1 MNELTS
7 LALELQAF
15 CDQRNWQVC
24 IIGGLAVQHWGE
36 PRFTKDVDLTLLTGF
51 GNEEP
56 FIDQF
61 LAAYESRLPDAKAFA
76 QNRRILLLRSTSGIG
91 IDISLGGL
99 DFETEAV
106 QRARPIELEKGAFVR
121 ICTAEDLI
129 VFKAFADR
137 PQDHL
142 DIKGI
147 LTRQGTRNLN
157 WKYILKHL
165 AVLCELKESPDI
177 IPRLERA
184 KKQIAATEPAS

>member
-1 MNELTS
+1 MNELTA
-7 LALELQAF
+7 LALELQEF
-15 CDQRNWQVC
+15 CAQRNWQVC

-51 GNEEP
+51 GNEGP
-56 FIDQF
+56 FIDEL
-61 LAAYESRLPDAKAFA
+61 LAAYESRLPDARAFA
-76 QNRRILLLRSTSGIG
+76 LSHRILLLRSASGIG

-99 DFETEAV
+99 DFETAAV
-106 QRARPIELEKGAFVR
+106 TRAKAIELEPGAFVR

-147 LTRQGTRNLN
+147 LTRQGTRNLD
-157 WKYILKHL
+157 WKYIHKHL
-165 AVLCELKESPDI
+165 VVLCELKESPDI
-177 IPRLERA
+177 IPKLERA
-184 KKQIAATEPAS
+184 KKEIAATEPAS